1 MGIVQIC
8 DFGEKDGIQIYRV
21 HGLKNDLEE
30 LLQACHDE
38 DAKFDKAPVLEHVRK
53 GLWTIL
59 LKIKVPVGVG
69 GEVE

>member
-1 MGIVQIC
+1 MAVVQIC
-8 DFGEKDGIQIYRV
+8 DFGERDGIRMYRV
-21 HGLKNDLEE
+21 HGDKPDLQKI
-30 LLQACHDE
+30 LQACRDE
-38 DAKFDKAPVLEHVRK
+38 DAKFHEAPVLEHVRK

>member
-1 MGIVQIC
+1 MAIVQIC
-8 DFGEKDGIQIYRV
+8 DFGEKDGIKMYRV
-21 HGLKNDLEE
+21 HGEKIDLEKI
-30 LLQACHDE
+30 LQACHDE
-38 DAKFDKAPVLEHVRK
+38 DAKFHEAHVLEHVRK

>member
-1 MGIVQIC
+1 MAVVQIC
-8 DFGEKDGIQIYRV
+8 DFGEKEGTRMYRV
-21 HGLKNDLEE
+21 HGDKADLEKI
-30 LLQACHDE
+30 LQVCRDQ
-38 DAKFDKAPVLEHVRK
+38 DAKFDEAPVLECVRK